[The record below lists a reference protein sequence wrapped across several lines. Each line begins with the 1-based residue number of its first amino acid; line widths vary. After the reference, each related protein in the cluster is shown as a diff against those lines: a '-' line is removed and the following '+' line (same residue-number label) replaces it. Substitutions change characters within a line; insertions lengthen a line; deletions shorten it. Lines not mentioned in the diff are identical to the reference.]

1 MAKVKFLRRN
11 WNRHS
16 KLGKRR
22 KNKQVWR
29 KPKGRHNKM
38 REKQRGYAAVVNVGY
53 RTNKKGR
60 GLLEG
65 KIPVMVMNT
74 SDLEN
79 VGKNQIA
86 IIGKV
91 GIKKKLEIARKALEK
106 KIMLHNMNAKKFTKL
121 NSKEKGKDANK
132 AGDKK

>member
-53 RTNKKGR
+53 RTNKKSR
-60 GLLEG
+60 GLLDG
-65 KIPVMVMNT
+65 KIPVMVMNIF
-74 SDLEN
+74 DLEK
-79 VGKNQIA
+79 VGRNEIA
-86 IIGKV
+86 VVGKV
-91 GIKKKLEIARKALEK
+91 GIKKKLEIARKAMEK
-106 KIMLHNMNAKKFTKL
+106 KIMLHNINPEKFTKT
-121 NSKEKGKDANK
+121 NSRKNNKEV
-132 AGDKK
+132 DKTGAKK